1 MGKSKRYTAFFCSG
15 IFLCQK
21 LYEKYHVPIGIIN
34 SSVGGTPLE
43 AWTSEDGLKD
53 FASIIAAVQKNKDTA
68 YINSLRRTTGGG
80 FPRQQQQSTLDKGT
94 NGAIPWYDM
103 NYVPN
108 GWKTITVPAFWEDQG
123 VKDLNGVVWYRKEID
138 VPASMVGKS
147 ARVYLGRIIDADVL
161 YINGKQVGRT
171 GSLYSE
177 RRYNIPSDLLKAGK
191 NLFVVRITNNNGK
204 GGFVPDKPY
213 YLFAGSD
220 TVNLIGNWQYKV
232 GEVYVPVQHNQAA
245 VLYLHKIRLLHYIMV

>member
-123 VKDLNGVVWYRKEID
+123 VKDLNGV
-138 VPASMVGKS
+138 SMVQK
-147 ARVYLGRIIDADVL
+147 R
-161 YINGKQVGRT
+161 N
-171 GSLYSE
+171 
-177 RRYNIPSDLLKAGK
+177 
-191 NLFVVRITNNNGK
+191 
-204 GGFVPDKPY
+204 
-213 YLFAGSD
+213 
-220 TVNLIGNWQYKV
+220 
-232 GEVYVPVQHNQAA
+232 
-245 VLYLHKIRLLHYIMV
+245 